1 MALTPQQMDQK
12 IAEHFAYEQQ
22 AAGRLMQQGR
32 KPTMGEVAAE
42 ALAPAR
48 HRFRDASYPRARL
61 PGGAVGNAPAS
72 RAR

>member
-1 MALTPQQMDQK
+1 MSGSRKPSNQGLRTREALL
-12 IAEHFAYEQQ
+12 Q

-32 KPTMGEVAAE
+32 KPTMDEVAAE